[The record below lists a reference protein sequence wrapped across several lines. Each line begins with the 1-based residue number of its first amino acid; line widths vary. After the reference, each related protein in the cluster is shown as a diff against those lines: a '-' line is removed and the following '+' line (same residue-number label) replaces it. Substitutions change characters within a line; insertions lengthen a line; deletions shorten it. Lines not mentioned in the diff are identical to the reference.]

1 MCCARV
7 LAEAEMLRSE
17 KKLLSIASSKIL
29 TTLYIG
35 LVHTFVTFIIF
46 KNLIYQEAK
55 IQGRKL
61 MIYALVVICLIFANL

>member
-1 MCCARV
+1 MGCARV
-7 LAEAEMLRSE
+7 LAEAELLRSV
-17 KKLLSIASSKIL
+17 KKNSSIASSIIL

-35 LVHTFVTFIIF
+35 LVHTFVTLIIF

-61 MIYALVVICLIFANL
+61 IIYALVVVRLFVA